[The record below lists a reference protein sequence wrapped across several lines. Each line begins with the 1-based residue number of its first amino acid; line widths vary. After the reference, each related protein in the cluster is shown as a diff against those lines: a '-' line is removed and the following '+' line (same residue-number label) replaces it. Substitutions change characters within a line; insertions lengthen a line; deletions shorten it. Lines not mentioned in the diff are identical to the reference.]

1 MLKLTA
7 CLYEDPSKGMLSW
20 TMSPFAG
27 GNAEVMCDAAQMIDA
42 GFDIAKEPFLKST
55 LLCLRSHLLQA
66 CTPCICYCILPAS
79 HL

>member
-1 MLKLTA
+1 
-7 CLYEDPSKGMLSW
+7 
-20 TMSPFAG
+20 
-27 GNAEVMCDAAQMIDA
+27 MCDAAQMIDA

-66 CTPCICYCILPAS
+66 CTPCSCYCILHAF